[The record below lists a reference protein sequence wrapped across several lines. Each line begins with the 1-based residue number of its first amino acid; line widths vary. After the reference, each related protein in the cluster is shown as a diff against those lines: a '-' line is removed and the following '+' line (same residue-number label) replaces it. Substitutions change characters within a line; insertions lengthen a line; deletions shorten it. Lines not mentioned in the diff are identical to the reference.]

1 MNETAPAARPRI
13 VAWLGYGGLIPF
25 LALAALACVD
35 RERTVLCHAS
45 LRAYGAVIL
54 SFVGA
59 LHWGFAM
66 THSEMTPQQRNA
78 AFGWSVVPA
87 LVAFVALVVNSALGD
102 VLLVAGFVANYWR
115 DVRLRA
121 TVPLPAWYLPLRLRL
136 SIVAILCI
144 GAGAVAA
151 SQ

>member
-13 VAWLGYGGLIPF
+13 VAWLGYGGLVPF
-25 LALAALACVD
+25 LALAVLACID
-35 RERTVLCHAS
+35 RERTVLWHAG

-66 THSEMTPQQRNA
+66 SHSELTRQQRNA

-87 LVAFVALVVNSALGD
+87 LVAFVALVVNPAPGD
-102 VLLVAGFVANYWR
+102 VLLVGGFLANYWR
-115 DVRLRA
+115 DVRLGA
-121 TVPLPAWYLPLRLRL
+121 TAPLPAWYQPLRLRL

-144 GAGAVAA
+144 GTGAVAA
-151 SQ
+151 SR